1 MFNKENYSQR
11 QLRAS
16 ELIKS
21 SLIEVLKKGKTLDIR
36 LFEAKITVSEVEI
49 SPDLKVA
56 TCFVLNFPGSKLSSD
71 ELIKALSACKGMLR
85 NMVNSKIQMK
95 FSPELRFKYDHS
107 FDLVDQIE
115 KSMVS

>member
-16 ELIKS
+16 EIIKAALID
-21 SLIEVLKKGKTLDIR
+21 VLKKGKAFDLR
-36 LFEAKITVSEVEI
+36 LFEAKITVSDVEI
-49 SPDLKVA
+49 SPDLKTA
-56 TCFVLNFPGSKLSSD
+56 NCFVLNFPGSKLSSSQ
-71 ELIKALSACKGMLR
+71 LIQALESSKGMIR

-107 FDLVDQIE
+107 FDLIDQLDKAI
-115 KSMVS
+115 